1 MGHKALYKLKNSE
14 SLSDFLSFLRNIQTE
29 YNIAAEQEDEA
40 GKKTQDILHRLEL
53 WDDSGQDIERMAELL
68 RNVRRGRRDAKDARM
83 EAEPVI
89 NWISEN
95 RKVINGLEEL
105 LGDVRKIEKSNSQR
119 HYMFKTDILEDIIP
133 GGTQPG
139 AGAMFSMAGQ
149 VRQDGDDSEKG

>member
-1 MGHKALYKLKNSE
+1 MYKLKSSE
-14 SLSDFLSFLRNIQTE
+14 HISDFLSFLRNIQTE

-40 GKKTQDILHRLEL
+40 GRRTQDILHRLEL
-53 WDDSGQDIERMAELL
+53 WDDSGQDMEQMAGLL

-119 HYMFKTDILEDIIP
+119 HYTFKTDILEDIIS

-139 AGAMFSMAGQ
+139 SGEMRESVNG
-149 VRQDGDDSEKG
+149 